1 MLELDGVTLL
11 EVKRPSGKWWALIRE
26 GNYQGAGKYRLAIY
40 KTKIGYQIWF
50 DHAPASGYL
59 DSLEEAV
66 VELKLLDAEERLD
79 PSARGKAWDRK
90 SLKKAGAWS
99 MDD

>member
-1 MLELDGVTLL
+1 MHIRRKGGE
-11 EVKRPSGKWWALIRE
+11 WWALISE
-26 GNYQGAGKYRLAIY
+26 GNYQGGGNYRLEIRR
-40 KTKIGYQIWF
+40 TKLGFQVWF
-50 DHAPASGYL
+50 DHAPASDYIATLG
-59 DSLEEAV
+59 EAAQ
-66 VELKLLDAEERLD
+66 ELKLLDAEERLD